1 MIGQTSIIPNIR
13 IVSNHS
19 IILDKAEISELE
31 LETAKTLH
39 NPKLNY
45 SLGIDFTHQLND
57 KLSIRAGLAFQ
68 DIVDIGSK
76 TKVEPSG
83 IYEFDQF
90 RSVTHYQYLQLPIG
104 VQYSLSQ
111 KQKWSFFVDFGWNI
125 NYFVKNYQDITTFSN
140 DKKIERNRTKFEN
153 TSYREINFGLQ
164 TGLEINYNI
173 SDKLFCR
180 FVTSGDIFR
189 LSFNKESNLLARH
202 YNYGISVGLGY
213 NL

>member
-68 DIVDIGSK
+68 DTVDVLEYQSTIFQG
-76 TKVEPSG
+76 TH
-83 IYEFDQF
+83 IYTLDVSNYPQ
-90 RSVTHYQYLQLPIG
+90 G
-104 VQYSLSQ
+104 VYTICLT
-111 KQKWSFFVDFGWNI
+111 I
-125 NYFVKNYQDITTFSN
+125 N
-140 DKKIERNRTKFEN
+140 DKKITK
-153 TSYREINFGLQ
+153 
-164 TGLEINYNI
+164 
-173 SDKLFCR
+173 
-180 FVTSGDIFR
+180 R
-189 LSFNKESNLLARH
+189 LIVIK
-202 YNYGISVGLGY
+202 
-213 NL
+213 